1 MIFLTR
7 QVASPGG
14 SWHPPVPLPPEG
26 LWTAFELV
34 VARIAAL
41 RASICRDLFVGSMK
55 LSFKPALT
63 DKTQVSMDLDPLL
76 NRAVLPFGAKGK
88 RVLPGEPHKKTVYRF
103 GPFQLDS
110 SKATLTRNSNQLKL
124 QDLPYRLLAILVEK
138 PGEIVSREEVRQR
151 LWPQNTFVEFDN
163 SLGVAIRKIRDALGD
178 NADAPC
184 YVETVP
190 RRGYRFLAPV
200 TTVTPEPVRPSIS
213 SLSSE
218 KHSAI
223 SGRRLRYIAIAAFIV
238 LGIAGIAYRFRLP
251 RTRIEKKTAGETN
264 LPPVYLRR
272 SVAVMGFRNLPGR
285 PEDNWLS
292 PAFAEMLSTELAAD
306 SALRMVS
313 GEDVARAK
321 RELPLSD
328 EDSLGKE
335 TLGRLHTNP
344 GADVVVLGSYTPL
357 PGKGERRIRLDVR
370 LQETEHGET
379 IAERAFVGNE
389 DNLFELVAQ
398 AGASLRGSLGGTSI
412 SEEAF
417 AQTRAAL
424 PVKPLAVKLYTEGRS
439 RLWAFDFVHARDL
452 LVQAIAVEPDF
463 PLAHSALSDAWHHL
477 GYDLKARDESEHAR
491 ALSEHLSLEERL
503 QIEGQYDSSLQDTS
517 QAIEVYQKLFAQ
529 FPDNLNYG
537 LRLADEQRRVNSD
550 DALKTV
556 AALRR
561 LPGPV
566 ADDPRIDIIES
577 RAWMNH
583 DYAKAQAAGRR
594 AIEKGTVQ
602 GAHLLVARAYGILCA
617 TLGNGSS
624 TEQAIRD
631 CQNARQSYAAAG
643 DRNNEARTLS
653 DFAGLYYQLGQI
665 DRAESMFREAL
676 RMFREIGVIDGITTV
691 SSNLGDVFL
700 ARGNLVSAE
709 HALSEALPGYKEMGD
724 KDGIA
729 LTLNDLGEVARR
741 RGELDKALT
750 TLEQAQT
757 VAQEADDKS
766 AVAYVLSGRGDVL
779 TDRGDL
785 VAARKSYEEALA
797 IRKQTGEKQ
806 TAAETE
812 LALAHLAIEEGRSSD
827 AETVIRKCKEQ
838 FHQDQQ
844 ADDEL
849 AASIVLLDA
858 LLAESK
864 LPEAESEVGQTKSL
878 ADKTANTLLRLQ
890 FEMMSGRVQDLSGH
904 FPAASAQLQKTLRSA
919 HSHQLLGLEFETR
932 LAMAE
937 LRNTAGQSVAARAES
952 LSLENAARKNGFGL
966 IASKALS
973 FRNAPE

>member
-1 MIFLTR
+1 MTCR
-7 QVASPGG
+7 QPS
-14 SWHPPVPLPPEG
+14 
-26 LWTAFELV
+26 ELA

-41 RASICRDLFVGSMK
+41 RASICRDLCGGSIK
-55 LSFKPALT
+55 LSFKRALT
-63 DKTQVSMDLDPLL
+63 DKCHASMGLGHVL
-76 NRAVLPFGAKGK
+76 NSAVLPFPTKGM
-88 RVLPGEPHKKTVYRF
+88 RVSPGEPHKKTVYAF
-103 GPFQLDS
+103 GPFQLDT
-110 SKATLTRNSNQLKL
+110 SKATLARNGNQMKL
-124 QDLPYRLLAILVEK
+124 QDLPCRLLVILVER
-138 PGEIVSREEVRQR
+138 PGEIVSREEVRQH

-178 NADAPC
+178 NAEAPC

-200 TTVTPEPVRPSIS
+200 TRVAESQDPVRPVTTEAERPPLS
-213 SLSSE
+213 SLGAE
-218 KHSAI
+218 KRSAV
-223 SGRRLRYIAIAAFIV
+223 SRRYIAIAAFLV
-238 LGIAGIAYRFRLP
+238 LAICGIAYRFRLP
-251 RTRIEKKTAGETN
+251 RTRTENKTSAETD
-264 LPPVYLRR
+264 LPPVHLRR

-285 PEDNWLS
+285 AEDDWLS

-328 EDSLGKE
+328 EDSLAKE

-370 LQETEHGET
+370 LQDTEHGET

-389 DNLFELVAQ
+389 ENLFELVSQ
-398 AGASLRGSLGGTSI
+398 AGASLRGSLGATSI

-424 PVKPLAVKLYTEGRS
+424 PVKPLAVKLYTEGQS

-452 LVQAIAVEPDF
+452 LVQAIAVEPEF

-477 GYDLKARDESEHAR
+477 GYDLKARDEAEHAR
-491 ALSEHLSLEERL
+491 SLSEHLSPEERL
-503 QIEGQYDSSLQDTS
+503 QIEGQYYSSLQDINK
-517 QAIEVYQKLFAQ
+517 AIEVYRKLFAQ

-537 LRLADEQRRVNSD
+537 LRLGDEQRRVNSE

-561 LPGPV
+561 LPGP
-566 ADDPRIDIIES
+566 AAEDPRIDMIES
-577 RAWMNH
+577 RAWMNN
-583 DYAKAQAAGRR
+583 DYVKAQAAGRR
-594 AIEKGTVQ
+594 AVEKGNAQ
-602 GAHLLVARAYGILCA
+602 GAQLLVARAYGILCA

-643 DRNNEARTLS
+643 DRNNEARALS

-665 DRAESMFREAL
+665 DRAESMYREAL
-676 RMFREIGVIDGITTV
+676 RMFRGIGAIDGLTTA

-700 ARGNLVSAE
+700 ARGNLASAE
-709 HALSEALPGYKEMGD
+709 QALSDALPGYKEMGD

-729 LTLNDLGEVARR
+729 LTLSDLGEVARR

-750 TLEQAQT
+750 TLEQAKA
-757 VAQEADDKS
+757 VAQEADDKT

-785 VAARKSYEEALA
+785 VAARNSYEEALA

-812 LALAHLAIEEGRSSD
+812 LALAQLAIEEGRSSD
-827 AETVIRKCKEQ
+827 AETMIRKCKEQ

-844 ADDEL
+844 ADDEFS
-849 AASIVLLDA
+849 ASIVLIDA

-864 LPEAESEVGQTKSL
+864 LAEAESETGQAKSL
-878 ADKTANTLLRLQ
+878 ADKSANTLLRLQ

-904 FPAASAQLQKTLRSA
+904 FPAASEQLQKTLRSA
-919 HSHQLLGLEFETR
+919 HSHQFLELEFETR

-937 LRNTAGQSVAARAES
+937 LRNRAGHSVAARAEW
-952 LSLENAARKNGFGL
+952 LSLENAARRNGFGL

-973 FRNAPE
+973 LRDARE

>member
-1 MIFLTR
+1 
-7 QVASPGG
+7 VA
-14 SWHPPVPLPPEG
+14 E
-26 LWTAFELV
+26 
-34 VARIAAL
+34 
-41 RASICRDLFVGSMK
+41 
-55 LSFKPALT
+55 
-63 DKTQVSMDLDPLL
+63 
-76 NRAVLPFGAKGK
+76 GK

-200 TTVTPEPVRPSIS
+200 TTVTESQDPVRPVTPEPVRAPIS

-218 KHSAI
+218 EHSAI

-238 LGIAGIAYRFRLP
+238 LGIGGTAYRFRLP
-251 RTRIEKKTAGETN
+251 RTRIENKTAAETN
-264 LPPVYLRR
+264 LPPVHVRR

-321 RELPLSD
+321 RELPLTD
-328 EDSLGKE
+328 EDSLAKN
-335 TLGRLHTNP
+335 TLQRLHTNP

-370 LQETEHGET
+370 VQDTEHGET
-379 IAERAFVGNE
+379 IAERAFVGNQ

-398 AGASLRGSLGGTSI
+398 AGASLRDSLGGTSI
-412 SEEAF
+412 SQEAF

-424 PVKPLAVKLYTEGRS
+424 PLKPLAVKLYTEGRS

-463 PLAHSALSDAWHHL
+463 PLAHSTLSDAWHHL
-477 GYDLKARDESEHAR
+477 GYDLKARDEAEHAR

-503 QIEGQYDSSLQDTS
+503 QIEGQYYSSLQDTNK
-517 QAIEVYQKLFAQ
+517 AIEVYRKLFAQ

-537 LRLADEQRRVNSD
+537 LLLGDAQRRVNSE

-566 ADDPRIDIIES
+566 ADDPRIDMIES
-577 RAWMNH
+577 RAWMRN

-594 AIEKGTVQ
+594 AVEKGTAQ
-602 GAHLLVARAYGILCA
+602 GAHLLAARAYGILCESM
-617 TLGNGSS
+617 GNGSS

-631 CQNARQSYAAAG
+631 CQNASQSYAAAG

-676 RMFREIGVIDGITTV
+676 RIFHEIGAIDGITTV

-700 ARGNLVSAE
+700 VRGNLGNAE
-709 HALSEALPGYKEMGD
+709 HALLDALPGYKEMGD

-729 LTLNDLGEVARR
+729 LTLNDLGEVAQR

-750 TLEQAQT
+750 TFEQAET

-766 AVAYVLSGRGDVL
+766 AIAYVLSGKGDVL
-779 TDRGDL
+779 TDSGDL

-806 TAAETE
+806 MAAETE
-812 LALAHLAIEEGRSSD
+812 LALAHLAIEEGRGSD

-849 AASIVLLDA
+849 AASVVLIDA

-864 LPEAESEVGQTKSL
+864 LPEAESEAGQAKSL
-878 ADKTANTLLRLQ
+878 AEKSANALLRLQ

-904 FPAASAQLQKTLRSA
+904 FPAASAQLQKTLQSA
-919 HSHQLLGLEFETR
+919 HSHHLLELEFETR

-937 LRNTAGQSVAARAES
+937 LRNRAGQSVAARAES
-952 LSLENAARKNGFGL
+952 LTLENAARKNGFGL

-973 FRNAPE
+973 FRNAKLSSSRVED

>member
-1 MIFLTR
+1 M
-7 QVASPGG
+7 
-14 SWHPPVPLPPEG
+14 
-26 LWTAFELV
+26 
-34 VARIAAL
+34 
-41 RASICRDLFVGSMK
+41 
-55 LSFKPALT
+55 
-63 DKTQVSMDLDPLL
+63 
-76 NRAVLPFGAKGK
+76 LPFVAKGNC
-88 RVLPGEPHKKTVYRF
+88 VLPGESPKKAVYKF
-103 GPFQLDS
+103 GPFLLDTS
-110 SKATLTRNSNQLKL
+110 TATLARSGNQLKL
-124 QDLPYRLLAILVEK
+124 QDLPYRLLVILVER
-138 PGEIVSREEVRQR
+138 PGEIVSREEVRQL

-200 TTVTPEPVRPSIS
+200 TTVTESQDPVRPVTPELVRAPIS

-218 KHSAI
+218 RHSAI

-238 LGIAGIAYRFRLP
+238 FVIGGTVYRFRLP
-251 RTRIEKKTAGETN
+251 RTGIESRIENKTAAETN
-264 LPPVYLRR
+264 LPPVHVRR

-321 RELPLSD
+321 RELPLTD
-328 EDSLGKE
+328 EDSLAKE
-335 TLGRLHTNP
+335 TLERLHTNP
-344 GADVVVLGSYTPL
+344 GADVVVIGSYTPL
-357 PGKGERRIRLDVR
+357 PGKGARRIRLDVR
-370 LQETEHGET
+370 LQDTEHGET

-398 AGASLRGSLGGTSI
+398 AGASLRDSLGGTAI

-424 PVKPLAVKLYTEGRS
+424 PLKPLAVKLYTEGRS

-477 GYDLKARDESEHAR
+477 GYDLKARDEAEHAR
-491 ALSEHLSLEERL
+491 SLSEHLSLEERL
-503 QIEGQYDSSLQDTS
+503 QIEGQYDSSLQDTNK
-517 QAIEVYQKLFAQ
+517 AIEVYRKLFAL

-537 LRLADEQRRVNSD
+537 LRLADEQRRVNSE

-561 LPGPV
+561 LPGPA
-566 ADDPRIDIIES
+566 ADDPRIDMIES
-577 RAWMNH
+577 RAWISN

-594 AIEKGTVQ
+594 AVEKGTAQ
-602 GAHLLVARAYGILCA
+602 GAHLLVARAYGILCE
-617 TLGNGSS
+617 TMGNGSS

-643 DRNNEARTLS
+643 DRNNEARTIS

-665 DRAESMFREAL
+665 DRAENMFQEAL
-676 RMFREIGVIDGITTV
+676 RMFREIGAIDGITTV

-700 ARGNLVSAE
+700 ARGNLDSAE
-709 HALSEALPGYKEMGD
+709 HALSDALPGYKEMGD

-750 TLEQAQT
+750 NLDQAQT
-757 VAQEADDKS
+757 VAQAADDKS
-766 AVAYVLSGRGDVL
+766 AIAYVLSGRGDVL

-812 LALAHLAIEEGRSSD
+812 LALARLAIEEGHSSD

-849 AASIVLLDA
+849 AASIVLIDA

-864 LPEAESEVGQTKSL
+864 LPEAESEAGQAKSL
-878 ADKTANTLLRLQ
+878 AEKSANTLLRLQ

-904 FPAASAQLQKTLRSA
+904 FPAASAQLQKTLQRA
-919 HSHQLLGLEFETR
+919 HSHQLLELEFETR

-937 LRNTAGQSVAARAES
+937 LRNRTGQSVAARAES

-973 FRNAPE
+973 FVSVRAKTRLTD

>member
-1 MIFLTR
+1 
-7 QVASPGG
+7 V
-14 SWHPPVPLPPEG
+14 
-26 LWTAFELV
+26 
-34 VARIAAL
+34 
-41 RASICRDLFVGSMK
+41 
-55 LSFKPALT
+55 
-63 DKTQVSMDLDPLL
+63 
-76 NRAVLPFGAKGK
+76 AKGIS
-88 RVLPGEPHKKTVYRF
+88 VLPGESPKKAVYKF
-103 GPFQLDS
+103 GPFLLDTS
-110 SKATLTRNSNQLKL
+110 AATLARNGNPLKL
-124 QDLPYRLLAILVEK
+124 QDLPYRLLVILVER

-163 SLGVAIRKIRDALGD
+163 SLGVAIRKIRDAIGD
-178 NADAPC
+178 NAEAPC

-200 TTVTPEPVRPSIS
+200 TTITGSHDPVRPVTPEPFRPPIS

-223 SGRRLRYIAIAAFIV
+223 SGRRLRYIAIAAFLV
-238 LGIAGIAYRFRLP
+238 LGIGGTAYRFRLP
-251 RTRIEKKTAGETN
+251 RTRIENRTAAETN
-264 LPPVYLRR
+264 LPPVHVRR

-328 EDSLGKE
+328 EDSLAKE
-335 TLGRLHTNP
+335 TLERLHTNP

-370 LQETEHGET
+370 LQDTEHGET

-398 AGASLRGSLGGTSI
+398 AGASLRQSLGATLV
-412 SEEAF
+412 SEEVA

-424 PVKPLAVKLYTEGRS
+424 PVKPLAVKLYTEGRA
-439 RLWAFDFVHARDL
+439 RLWAFDFIHARDL
-452 LVQAIAVEPDF
+452 LVQAIAVEPEF
-463 PLAHSALSDAWHHL
+463 PLAHSALSDAWDHL
-477 GYDLKARDESEHAR
+477 GYDLKARDEAEHALG
-491 ALSEHLSLEERL
+491 LSGHLGPEERL
-503 QIEGQYDSSLQDTS
+503 QIEGQYYSSLQDTNK
-517 QAIEVYQKLFAQ
+517 AIEVYRKLFTK

-537 LRLADEQRRVNSD
+537 LRLADEQRLVSSE
-550 DALKTV
+550 DALKTL

-561 LPGPV
+561 LPSP
-566 ADDPRIDIIES
+566 AANDPRIDMIES
-577 RAWMNH
+577 RAWVNK
-583 DYAKAQAAGRR
+583 DYPKVQAAARR
-594 AIEKGTVQ
+594 AVEKGTAQ
-602 GAHLLVARAYGILCA
+602 GAHLLVARAYGILCQ

-631 CQNARQSYAAAG
+631 CQNARQSFAAAG
-643 DRNNEARTLS
+643 DRNNEARTLN

-665 DRAESMFREAL
+665 DKAESMFREAL
-676 RMFREIGVIDGITTV
+676 RIFREIGNIYGITAV

-700 ARGNLVSAE
+700 SRGDLAGAE
-709 HALSEALPGYKEMGD
+709 HALSQALPGYKEMGD
-724 KDGIA
+724 QDGVA
-729 LTLNDLGEVARR
+729 LLLNDLGEVARR
-741 RGELDKALT
+741 RGELDKAVRT
-750 TLEQAQT
+750 FGQAKT

-766 AVAYVLSGRGDVL
+766 AMAYVLSGSGDVL

-785 VAARKSYEEALA
+785 VAARKSYEEALT

-812 LALAHLAIEEGRSSD
+812 LALAHLAIEEGHSSD

-849 AASIVLLDA
+849 AASIVLIDA

-864 LPEAESEVGQTKSL
+864 LPEAESEAGQAKSL
-878 ADKTANTLLRLQ
+878 ADKSANTLLRLQ
-890 FEMMSGRVQDLSGH
+890 FEMVSGRVQDWSGH
-904 FPAASAQLQKTLRSA
+904 FPAASAQLQKTLHRA
-919 HSHQLLGLEFETR
+919 HSHQLLGIEFETR
-932 LAMAE
+932 LALAE
-937 LRNTAGQSVAARAES
+937 LRNREGQPVAARAES
-952 LSLENAARKNGFGL
+952 LSLENAATKNGFGL
-966 IASKALS
+966 IATKARSL
-973 FRNAPE
+973 RNARE

>member
-1 MIFLTR
+1 
-7 QVASPGG
+7 V
-14 SWHPPVPLPPEG
+14 
-26 LWTAFELV
+26 
-34 VARIAAL
+34 
-41 RASICRDLFVGSMK
+41 
-55 LSFKPALT
+55 
-63 DKTQVSMDLDPLL
+63 
-76 NRAVLPFGAKGK
+76 AKGK
-88 RVLPGEPHKKTVYRF
+88 RVPVGEPRKKVVYRF

-110 SKATLTRNSNQLKL
+110 GQATLTRNSNHLKL
-124 QDLPYRLLAILVEK
+124 QDLPYRLLEILVER

-178 NADAPC
+178 NADTPC

-200 TTVTPEPVRPSIS
+200 TTVTESQDPARPVPPEPIKPPTS

-218 KHSAI
+218 KRSPI
-223 SGRRLRYIAIAAFIV
+223 SGRRLRYIAISAFIV
-238 LGIAGIAYRFRLP
+238 LGIGCAAYRFRLP
-251 RTRIEKKTAGETN
+251 RTGIENKTTAETN
-264 LPPVYLRR
+264 LTPVHVRR

-292 PAFAEMLSTELAAD
+292 PAFAEMLGTELAAD
-306 SALRMVS
+306 SSLRMVS

-321 RELPLSD
+321 RELPLTD
-328 EDSLGKE
+328 EDSLAKE
-335 TLGRLHTNP
+335 TLKRLRTNP

-357 PGKGERRIRLDVR
+357 PGKEERRIRLDVR

-389 DNLFELVAQ
+389 DNLFEIVTQ
-398 AGASLRGSLGGTSI
+398 AGASLRESLGSNSI
-412 SEEAF
+412 SAEAS

-424 PVKPLAVKLYTEGRS
+424 PQKPLAVKLYTEGES
-439 RLWAFDFVHARDL
+439 RLWAFDFVGAKDL

-463 PLAHSALSDAWHHL
+463 PLAHSALSEAWHHL
-477 GYDLKARDESEHAR
+477 GYDLKARDEAEHAR
-491 ALSEHLSLEERL
+491 TLSQHLSPEERL
-503 QIEGQYDSSLQDTS
+503 QIEGQYYSSLPDTNK
-517 QAIEVYQKLFAQ
+517 AIEVYRKLFAQ

-537 LRLADEQRRVNSD
+537 LRLGDQQRRVNSE

-561 LPGPV
+561 LPATL
-566 ADDPRIDIIES
+566 ADDPRIDMIES
-577 RAWMNH
+577 RAWINN

-594 AIEKGTVQ
+594 AVEKGGAE
-602 GAHLLVARAYGILCA
+602 GAHLLVARAYGILCS

-631 CQNARQSYAAAG
+631 CENARQSYAAAG
-643 DRNNEARTLS
+643 DLNNEARTLS

-665 DRAESMFREAL
+665 DRSESMYRGAL
-676 RMFREIGVIDGITTV
+676 KIFHKIGAIDGITTV
-691 SSNLGDVFL
+691 SSNLGEVFL
-700 ARGNLVSAE
+700 ARGDLASAKR
-709 HALSEALPGYKEMGD
+709 ALSEALPGYKEMGD
-724 KDGIA
+724 KDGVA
-729 LTLNDLGEVARR
+729 LTLNDLGEVSRL

-750 TLEQAQT
+750 TFEQAKA

-766 AVAYVLSGRGDVL
+766 ALAYILSGIGDVL
-779 TDRGDL
+779 ADRGDL
-785 VAARKSYEEALA
+785 IAARKSDEEALA

-812 LALAHLAIEEGRSSD
+812 AALARLAIDEGHAAD

-849 AASIVLLDA
+849 AASIVLIDA
-858 LLAESK
+858 LIAESK
-864 LPEAESEVGQTKSL
+864 FPEAESEAGRTKPM
-878 ADKTANTLLRLQ
+878 ADKSGNGLFRLQ
-890 FEMMSGRVQDLSGH
+890 FELMSARAQGLTGH
-904 FPAASAQLQKTLRSA
+904 VSAASVQLEKTLQSA
-919 HSHQLLGLEFETR
+919 HNHQLLELEFETR

-937 LRNTAGQSVAARAES
+937 LKNRAGQPVAARADW
-952 LSLENAARKNGFGL
+952 LSVENAARKNGFGR
-966 IASKALS
+966 IANEARSSRDAH
-973 FRNAPE
+973 E

>member
-1 MIFLTR
+1 M
-7 QVASPGG
+7 P
-14 SWHPPVPLPPEG
+14 
-26 LWTAFELV
+26 AF
-34 VARIAAL
+34 
-41 RASICRDLFVGSMK
+41 
-55 LSFKPALT
+55 
-63 DKTQVSMDLDPLL
+63 
-76 NRAVLPFGAKGK
+76 
-88 RVLPGEPHKKTVYRF
+88 YRF
-103 GPFQLDS
+103 GPYELNADEG
-110 SKATLTRNSNQLKL
+110 TLARNGTRLKL
-124 QDLPYRLLAILVEK
+124 QDLPYRLLLMLVEQQ
-138 PGEIVSREEVRQR
+138 GQVVSREAVRQR

-163 SLGVAIRKIRDALGD
+163 SLGVAIRKIRDVLGD

-200 TTVTPEPVRPSIS
+200 TAVTDLQDPARPITSQPAKASIS

-218 KHSAI
+218 KNSAF
-223 SGRRLRYIAIAAFIV
+223 SSRRLRYIAIAAFLV
-238 LGIAGIAYRFRLP
+238 LVIGATIYRSRLP
-251 RTRIEKKTAGETN
+251 RTKIEKANTENQSAAEAH
-264 LPPVYLRR
+264 LPAVHVRR

-285 PEDNWLS
+285 PEENWLS

-306 SALRMVS
+306 RTLRVVS

-321 RELPLSD
+321 RELPLPD
-328 EDSLGKE
+328 EDSLAKA
-335 TLGRLHTNP
+335 TLERLHTNP

-370 LQETEHGET
+370 VQDTEHGET

-389 DNLFELVAQ
+389 DDLFELVSQ
-398 AGASLRGSLGGTSI
+398 AGASLRESLGGASI

-424 PVKPLAVKLYTEGRS
+424 PMKPLAVKLYTEGRS
-439 RLWAFDFVHARDL
+439 SLWAFDFIRARDL

-477 GYDLKARDESEHAR
+477 GYDLKARDEAEHAR
-491 ALSEHLSLEERL
+491 VLSEHLSFEERL
-503 QIEGQYDSSLQDTS
+503 QIEGQYSSLQDANK
-517 QAIEVYQKLFAQ
+517 AIEVYGKLFTQ

-537 LRLADEQRRVNSD
+537 LRLADEQRRVNSA

-566 ADDPRIDIIES
+566 ADDPRIDMIES
-577 RAWMNH
+577 RAWMNS

-594 AIEKGTVQ
+594 AVEKGTAQ
-602 GAHLLVARAYGILCA
+602 GANLLVARAYGILCA
-617 TLGNGSS
+617 ALGNGSS
-624 TEQAIRD
+624 TGQAIRD
-631 CQNARQSYAAAG
+631 CENARQSYAAAG

-665 DRAESMFREAL
+665 DRAESMFRVAL

-700 ARGNLVSAE
+700 ARGDLPSAE
-709 HALSEALPGYKEMGD
+709 HALSDALPGYKEMGD

-741 RGELDKALT
+741 RGELEKALT
-750 TLEQAQT
+750 TFEQAEA

-766 AVAYVLSGRGDVL
+766 AIAYVLSGKGDAL
-779 TDRGDL
+779 ADRGDL

-812 LALAHLAIEEGRSSD
+812 LALARLAIEERRSSD
-827 AETVIRKCKEQ
+827 AESVIRKCKEQ

-849 AASIVLLDA
+849 AASIVLIDA

-864 LPEAESEVGQTKSL
+864 LPEAESEMGKAKSL
-878 ADKTANTLLRLQ
+878 ADTSANTLLRLQ
-890 FEMMSGRVQDLSGH
+890 FEMMSGRVQGLSGH
-904 FPAASAQLQKTLRSA
+904 FPAASAQLKKTLQSA
-919 HSHQLLGLEFETR
+919 HSHQLLELEFETR
-932 LAMAE
+932 LALAE
-937 LRNTAGQSVAARAES
+937 LSKRAGHSVAARAES
-952 LSLENAARKNGFGL
+952 LSLENAASKNGFGL
-966 IASKALS
+966 IASKARS
-973 FRNAPE
+973 FRSARE